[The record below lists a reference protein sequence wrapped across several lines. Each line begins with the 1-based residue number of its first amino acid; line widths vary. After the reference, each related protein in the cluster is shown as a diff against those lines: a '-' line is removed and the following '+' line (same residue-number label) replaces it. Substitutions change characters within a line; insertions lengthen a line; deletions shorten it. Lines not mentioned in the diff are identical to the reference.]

1 MSRFRFWSVLLTLIS
16 FLSVPAFGKPLT
28 GMDEPGEGELLRHY
42 YWAQAKGT
50 SYTAAKTYAEKSQA
64 ESQVTRTHQAAL
76 PNGWKLAPAG
86 TSLELGTMPGEAVFF
101 AGKLIVLNNGF
112 YPPKQNA
119 QVSVVNLPSLTLA
132 KSIPYHSLFPCAKV
146 GPDGD
151 LYISGGYDFKIYRLN
166 QKLEA
171 PDANPYFPVNGYA
184 GGMAFVGKHLLA
196 LTYLMVNDHGEG
208 EWKKG
213 KIALLDTDTGILLDE
228 KETGHFP
235 YALAW
240 VGQKLYATIEGENR
254 VQVYTILDGKL
265 QEGPSIP
272 VGANPTNLTQDGNF
286 LYVADTSS
294 DDLSVIDTQTDQ
306 VVSTMDLKQG
316 DFQYGAAP
324 TGIAVDQ
331 EKIYVTLA
339 GWNAVAVLDKA
350 GKIQGLIPTGWYP
363 TRVYTGKGGLYILSA
378 KGIMER
384 RANSKDKPVPGLSN
398 ADPAYILNLL
408 TGTVAFVPQED
419 IASHLDKWTAQ
430 VKAGSPLE
438 SPAEGFKLP
447 IKHIFYIIRENR
459 TYDQIL
465 GDLRPGNGDSY
476 LCMYPESKSPNAHQ
490 LARDFV
496 TMDNFYA
503 DGEISALGHSFT
515 TSGYASPFLEWI
527 SNAGYAGRFDWQDP
541 DDAKDPKKYLY
552 PYGTIPA
559 VYSPQY
565 LWDSMDTKGLDYK
578 IYGEPYY
585 LTTKPYRIL
594 LQAYGADDPLVKH
607 FYQHTLKFANYK
619 DRGLGFT
626 QRFGA
631 IYKKAL
637 TLPDAS
643 LLLGNPKFLSDFS
656 NYYMDDQSL
665 ADAITKD
672 SKLKAQFADF
682 LYKYSFNYPAWN
694 LEISDMERVK
704 DWKED
709 FKRQCDSGK
718 VPSLEY
724 FWLPND
730 HMGWPPPPTPA
741 QYIAQN
747 DTALGLMVQTIS
759 QSSAWKDSLILVE
772 EDDAQD
778 GLDHVDATRT
788 VALAAGPYVKRGA
801 LVSDQYD
808 QLSLLRTIELILGLE
823 PLNSADALAVP
834 MMGIFSET
842 PDFKPYQMPNPS
854 SDLMDSD
861 QKLLNQLK

>member
-1 MSRFRFWSVLLTLIS
+1 MTRFSFCFALFVSLLSIPVFS
-16 FLSVPAFGKPLT
+16 KPIT
-28 GMDEPGEGELLRHY
+28 GLDEPGEGEPLRQY

-50 SYTAAKTYAEKSQA
+50 SYKSALDYAKKAQAQSQITLSHA
-64 ESQVTRTHQAAL
+64 MAL

-86 TSLELGTMPGEAVFF
+86 NSLTLGSMPGEAVFF
-101 AGKLIVLNNGF
+101 AGKLIVLNNGY

-119 QVSVVNLPSLTLA
+119 QVSVVNLPSLTLG

-146 GPDGD
+146 GPDGY

-171 PDANPYFPVNGYA
+171 PKIFSSYSVNGYA

-196 LTYLMVNDHGEG
+196 LTYLMINDHG
-208 EWKKG
+208 KG
-213 KIALLDTDTGILLDE
+213 TWRKGAVALLDTATGKILSE

-240 VGQKLYATIEGENR
+240 VGKKLYATIEGENR
-254 VQVYTILDGKL
+254 VQVYRINAGKL
-265 QEGPSIP
+265 IEEVSIP
-272 VGANPTNLTQDGNF
+272 VGVNPTNLTVDGTT
-286 LYVADTSS
+286 LYVLNTSS
-294 DDLSVIDTQTDQ
+294 DELSVIDTSSDQ
-306 VVSTMDLKQG
+306 VVSTIDLKQAG
-316 DFQYGAAP
+316 FKYGAAP
-324 TGIAVDQ
+324 TGLAVDQ
-331 EKIYVTLA
+331 DKLYVSLA
-339 GWNAVAVLDKA
+339 GWNAVAVLDKT
-350 GKIQGLIPTGWYP
+350 GKLLGLIPAGWYP
-363 TRVYTGKGGLYILSA
+363 TRVYNDESGLYILSA

-384 RANSKDKPVPGLSN
+384 RATAKDKPVPGLGKE
-398 ADPAYILNLL
+398 DPAYIMNLL
-408 TGTVAFVPQED
+408 TGTVSFVPKED
-419 IASHLDKWTAQ
+419 LDSKLPAWTAQ
-430 VKAGSPLE
+430 VKAGSPLQ

-447 IKHIFYIIRENR
+447 IKHIFYVIRENR

-465 GDLRPGNGDSY
+465 GDLKPGNGDEH
-476 LCMYPESKSPNAHQ
+476 LCMYPVAKSPNAHQ
-490 LARDFV
+490 LAKDFV
-496 TMDNFYA
+496 TLDNFYA

-527 SNAGYAGRFDWQDP
+527 ANTGYAGRFDWKDD
-541 DDAKDPKKYLY
+541 DDAKEPTKYLY

-565 LWDSMDTKGLDYK
+565 LWDSLDAKGVAYK

-594 LQAYGADDPLVKH
+594 LQAYGADNALVKA

-626 QRFGA
+626 QKFGA
-631 IYKKAL
+631 LYQKAL
-637 TLPDAS
+637 TLADAQK
-643 LLLGNPKFLSDFS
+643 LLDDPQFLSDFS

-665 ADAITKD
+665 AEAMTKD
-672 SKLKAQFADF
+672 PALKAQFADF
-682 LYKYSFNYPAWN
+682 LYKYSFNYPSWN
-694 LEISDMERVK
+694 LEISDMERLK

-709 FKRQCDSGK
+709 FQHQLKTNQ

-730 HMGWPPPPTPA
+730 HMGWPPPPTPD

-747 DTALGLMVQTIS
+747 DTALGLFVQTIS
-759 QSSAWKDSLILVE
+759 KSAVWKDSLILVE

-801 LVSDQYD
+801 LVSDSYD
-808 QLSLLRTIELILGLE
+808 QLGMLRTIEMILGLA
-823 PLNSADALAVP
+823 PFNSGDALAVP
-834 MMGIFSET
+834 MMGIFTDKPEL
-842 PDFKPYQMPNPS
+842 KPYEAPAPS
-854 SDLMDSD
+854 KDLMDSD
-861 QKLLNQLK
+861 EKLYEQLR